1 MLRWRRWRRRRFGVR
16 GFLHSSSVS
25 RRASRSP
32 QPHSAYGK
40 PDVWQLVV
48 TRLSASFECWHEQ
61 LSKMAMSPAVP
72 APAPAVRSA
81 KKTTRK
87 ATPAASAIGRFAY
100 GTQEAFQISTQD
112 AHDGTGA
119 SKLVITPVRRSRR
132 TGATAA
138 NAILLSPN
146 HGLHIEVG
154 QGVHN
159 VGM

>member
-1 MLRWRRWRRRRFGVR
+1 
-16 GFLHSSSVS
+16 
-25 RRASRSP
+25 
-32 QPHSAYGK
+32 
-40 PDVWQLVV
+40 
-48 TRLSASFECWHEQ
+48 
-61 LSKMAMSPAVP
+61 MAMSPAVP

-81 KKTTRK
+81 KKPTRK
-87 ATPAASAIGRFAY
+87 ATPAAKAAPSADSQY